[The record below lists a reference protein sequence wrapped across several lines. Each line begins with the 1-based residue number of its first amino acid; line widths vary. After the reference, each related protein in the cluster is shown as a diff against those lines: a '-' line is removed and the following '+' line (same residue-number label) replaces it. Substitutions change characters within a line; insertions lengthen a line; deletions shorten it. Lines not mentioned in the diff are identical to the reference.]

1 LHYLPVVSTPKRLAL
16 DPIISY
22 YSVFQTHSPDFFMKT
37 LFLRFPV
44 MLLLA
49 LPFVHSQSQAQLR
62 TVIDSVNV
70 SGFPEVILH
79 LRVMQGDNSVMGLR
93 LQDFTLLENGLVLPI
108 TGGYCEDTLTRGPVS
123 VLLVMDISGSM
134 GPWPLGSNAIS
145 DAKRAARSFIDRLSP
160 EDEAALMTFSD
171 EVYYNQSWTTNWP
184 LLKSRIDQL
193 FPFGGTSI
201 WDAVLAGVNVT
212 RSRTKKKVM
221 IVLTDGKDTGSNTP
235 FSTARDAA
243 INEGVMVYTIGIGN
257 DIEENGLRQL
267 SQATGG
273 KYFNA
278 PQASDLDQ
286 IYAEINL
293 ALISTGICELRYVSP
308 IDCWNG
314 DEVTIDVRAN
324 TTQGVA
330 AGTARYNLPYDT
342 STFSYVTLA
351 MDREYAVQSSK
362 RLTVPLELSR
372 VSANRAP
379 SVFDFSVN
387 FDGNLLT
394 LIEAKPTGLTTGYL
408 VTLTPTQR
416 GADVKLQG
424 ATPLTAAG
432 TLLDLTFEAKST
444 FYSAKTEI
452 SISPPAVQQYCTE
465 ASSFNGLITVSGTCE
480 HALGAPP
487 PNSPQV
493 RLIAVSPNPFNP
505 EARIRY
511 TVSEYAD
518 ITLEL
523 HDLLGRRVRTL
534 YNGPVDAGE
543 HQHVLDA
550 TDLNG
555 GIYLIAISAGNSRDH
570 RRVMLVK

>member
-1 LHYLPVVSTPKRLAL
+1 
-16 DPIISY
+16 
-22 YSVFQTHSPDFFMKT
+22 MKSF
-37 LFLRFPV
+37 LLRFSV
-44 MLLLA
+44 MILLV
-49 LPFVHSQSQAQLR
+49 LPNVPGNSHAQLR

-70 SGFPEVILH
+70 TGFPEVVLQ

-108 TGGYCEDTLTRGPVS
+108 TGGYCEDTVTRGPVS
-123 VLLVMDISGSM
+123 VLLVIDASGSM
-134 GPWPLGSNAIS
+134 GGWPLGTMAIN
-145 DAKRAARSFIDRLSP
+145 DAKRAAKNFIDRLST
-160 EDEAALMTFSD
+160 EDEAALMVFNS
-171 EVYYNQSWTTNWP
+171 EIYYTQSWTTNWP
-184 LLKSRIDQL
+184 LLKSRIDNIDPWGSTRL
-193 FPFGGTSI
+193 

-212 RSRTKKKVM
+212 RSRSKKKVM
-221 IVLTDGKDTGSNTP
+221 IVLTDGEDTGSTTP

-243 INEGVMVYTIGIGN
+243 VADDVMVYTIGLGN
-257 DIEENGLRQL
+257 NIEENRLRQL
-267 SQATGG
+267 AQDTGG
-273 KYFNA
+273 KFFKA

-293 ALISTGICELRYVSP
+293 SLISTGICELRYFSP

-314 DEVTIDVRAN
+314 DEVTVDVRAN

-330 AGTARYNLPYDT
+330 AGTARYTLPYDT
-342 STFSYVTLA
+342 STFSYVTLS
-351 MDREYAVQSSK
+351 MEREYAVQSGK

-394 LIEAKPTGLTTGYL
+394 FVDARPTGLSTGYI
-408 VTLTPTQR
+408 VTTTPTQR
-416 GADVKLQG
+416 GVDVKLQG
-424 ATPLTAAG
+424 ATPLTEAG
-432 TLLDLTFEAKST
+432 TLLELTFEARPT
-444 FYSAKTEI
+444 FYSGKTEI
-452 SISPPAVQQYCTE
+452 SVSPPAVQQFCTE

-480 HALGAPP
+480 HALGAPAP
-487 PNSPQV
+487 TTPQV

-523 HDLLGRRVRTL
+523 HDVLGRRLRTL
-534 YNGPVDAGE
+534 YNGPVNAGE
-543 HQHVLDA
+543 HQYILDA
-550 TDLNG
+550 TDFSG
-555 GIYLIAISAGNSRDH
+555 GVYMIAISAGSSRDY